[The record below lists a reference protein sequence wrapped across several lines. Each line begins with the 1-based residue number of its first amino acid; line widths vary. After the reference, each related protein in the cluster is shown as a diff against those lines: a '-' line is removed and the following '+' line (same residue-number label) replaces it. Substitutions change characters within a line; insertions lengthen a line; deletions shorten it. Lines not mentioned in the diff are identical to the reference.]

1 MKICSFDVGIVH
13 LAYCIME
20 NENDKDNELK
30 NKFKIHDLNVVNFDD
45 TTISCCHLKK
55 GKNTQC
61 TKRALWKLKIVENE
75 YHYCSLHKNDHK
87 KLLSEFIAKSTLEND
102 HKKKCEHVTPSLNN
116 CKKKASYDIEDKSY
130 CETHFK
136 GKCNYK
142 KFIQATATQKPMQ
155 ILTMS
160 LYNILDSKPE
170 ILDVDEILIE
180 NQPSL
185 INPSMKTIAA
195 LLFGYFI
202 TRGLLEKE
210 KTKSKILN
218 VRFISP
224 TNKLKI
230 DNESIL
236 DQKQDKEQGNKTVKS
251 DKKKN
256 KLKIDNELIPDQEQ
270 DNNKIIKSDKKKN
283 KDEYVMTK
291 SMGIKYCKAL
301 LEESGEIDFIAKL
314 NVFEKQDKADD
325 ACDAFLQGYHYLFSE
340 SGEVSEN
347 IKKIIK
353 EEFQKMKIKK
363 QKADISHEKI
373 IKIDLDL

>member
-1 MKICSFDVGIVH
+1 MKICSIDVGIVH

-20 NENDKDNELK
+20 KENDKDDKLK

-55 GKNTQC
+55 GKNTLC
-61 TKRALWKLKIVENE
+61 TKRASWKLRVDENE

-102 HKKKCEHVTPSLNN
+102 NKTKCEYITPSSNN
-116 CKKKASYDIEDKSY
+116 CKKKASFNIGDKSY

-155 ILTMS
+155 TLTMS

-170 ILDVDEILIE
+170 ILDVDEVLIE

-202 TRGLLEKE
+202 TRGILEKE

-236 DQKQDKEQGNKTVKS
+236 GQEQDNKIVKS

-256 KLKIDNELIPDQEQ
+256 KLKIDSELTLDQAPDT
-270 DNNKIIKSDKKKN
+270 KIVKSEKKKN

-291 SMGIKYCKAL
+291 SMGIKYCRAL
-301 LEESGEIDFIAKL
+301 LEESGEKDFITKL

-340 SGEVSEN
+340 LGEVSEN

-363 QKADISHEKI
+363 QKVDNPLEKI